1 MTSVSEPTVIV
12 VTYERSCM
20 EKIPHKSYKVSE
32 VAERLGC
39 TPDHVYRM
47 VKYGN
52 IEAFRVGGKA
62 NIRIPDYAIDDFI
75 ERMQVRSKALKDG

>member
-1 MTSVSEPTVIV
+1 
-12 VTYERSCM
+12 M
-20 EKIPHKSYKVSE
+20 EIPHKSYKVSE
-32 VAERLGC
+32 VASRLGC

-62 NIRIPDYAIDDFI
+62 NIRIPDYAIDNFI
-75 ERMQVRSKALKDG
+75 ERMKVRAEVMKNG